1 VCNLDIIIN
10 ARQNGLVPLRQTRS
24 HRAFSL
30 IELLVVIA
38 IVAILIGLLL
48 PAVQKVREA
57 MARIQCANNL
67 KQLALAWH
75 NYHDVYYQ
83 LPMGGRS
90 WPDPPTY
97 LSPGVPAIGARQKA
111 GWGFQILP
119 FIEQGNLWVGG
130 GGVTVPQCQINAIGA
145 TAIPTF
151 FCPVRRLPT
160 LLPPTNMTT
169 YDIESSPGL
178 GWSEFTHCPSD
189 FAANG
194 GPYRQNGIVA
204 PLPTVITFGM
214 ITDGLTQTLLL
225 GDKQL
230 DLGRLG
236 TYQLD
241 DDQGYTAGWDWD
253 TVRPSNL
260 PPAPDGHWNRGY
272 ADDRFGSSHVNG
284 CNFALC
290 DGSIRQISYNVD
302 PVTFQLL
309 GSRNDGHVVPDY

>member
-1 VCNLDIIIN
+1 M
-10 ARQNGLVPLRQTRS
+10 ARQNGLSSSRQTRS

-75 NYHDVYYQ
+75 NYHDVYHQ

-97 LSPGVPAIGARQKA
+97 LSPGVPAIGAQQKG

-130 GGVTVPQCQINAIGA
+130 GGVTIAQCQINAIGA
-145 TAIPTF
+145 TPIPTF
-151 FCPVRRLPT
+151 FCPVRRSPT

-169 YDIESSPGL
+169 YDIESGPGL

-189 FAANG
+189 YAANG
-194 GPYRQNGIVA
+194 GPYRQNGIIA
-204 PLPTVITFGM
+204 PLPTVITFDM

-230 DLGRLG
+230 DLSRLG

-253 TVRPSNL
+253 TVRPSQL

-272 ADDRFGSSHVNG
+272 SDDRFGSSHVNG

-290 DGSIRQISYNVD
+290 DGSIRQISYSVD

-309 GSRNDGHVVPDY
+309 GSRNDGQVVADY